1 MRSKG
6 TLETRSYRLE
16 DDALGSHSA
25 SSIARDRFWSL
36 ENPKRE
42 GPRGRVCKRQY
53 SRSKFEIS
61 DRYSLATTKHNSRA
75 APVGRQIHH
84 GDLDSIEEKSAG
96 FPPRYIHKCHSS
108 SPPSPHPSPSPPLHL
123 LPSDILQT
131 YTTSSPCPFLT
142 LAPQT
147 HQARSIRSRENREN
161 PH

>member
-25 SSIARDRFWSL
+25 SSRARDRFWSL

-42 GPRGRVCKRQY
+42 RPRGRVCKRQY

-61 DRYSLATTKHNSRA
+61 DRYSLAATKHNSRA

-108 SPPSPHPSPSPPLHL
+108 SPPSPPLATLGYLANLYNL
-123 LPSDILQT
+123 LPPT
-131 YTTSSPCPFLT
+131 PSSPQPLKPT
-142 LAPQT
+142 KQDP
-147 HQARSIRSRENREN
+147 
-161 PH
+161 

>member
-6 TLETRSYRLE
+6 TLETTSYRLE

-25 SSIARDRFWSL
+25 SSRARDRFWSL

-42 GPRGRVCKRQY
+42 RPRGRVCKRQY

-61 DRYSLATTKHNSRA
+61 DRYSLATTKHDFRA

-108 SPPSPHPSPSPPLHL
+108 SPPSPHPSPS
-123 LPSDILQT
+123 LPSTCYPRISCKPTQPPPPAP
-131 YTTSSPCPFLT
+131 SSP
-142 LAPQT
+142 
-147 HQARSIRSRENREN
+147 
-161 PH
+161 